1 MPHFNSR
8 VLALGL
14 LLFFIAC
21 KSAGSEENDEF
32 GSGLD
37 LSTPYVNESDIAF
50 INEAFSLHDNAPW
63 GFKHVGIDF
72 FPAESLKAF
81 RTSCAGK
88 VDKVELWKNGEKWQV
103 NIIIS
108 CNAEFILLY
117 SFEPFTQD
125 EKTGQDQLAQISIKE
140 GVSVEKNEKIG
151 NLIITA
157 NGGHVHFSLKQNNE
171 FICPKAYF
179 TEAAYQ
185 SIMDIIHKKHPDWE
199 MCY

>member
-1 MPHFNSR
+1 MPRFNSR

-14 LLFFIAC
+14 ISLFVAC
-21 KSAGSEENDEF
+21 KGAGSEQNDEF

-37 LSTPYVNESDIAF
+37 LTTPYVNEADIAS

-72 FPAESLKAF
+72 FPAEILKPF

-88 VDKVELWKNGEKWQV
+88 VDRVELWQNGEKWQV

-125 EKTGQDQLAQISIKE
+125 EKTGQDQLAQILIKE
-140 GVSVEKNEKIG
+140 GATVEQNEKIG
-151 NLIITA
+151 NLIVTA

-171 FICPKAYF
+171 FICPCHYW
-179 TEAAYQ
+179 
-185 SIMDIIHKKHPDWE
+185 DR
-199 MCY
+199 C